1 MLYSIILFLE
11 AWRVFTIWRLPRIRI
26 VKEEKNG
33 KMSKHLCMAMMA
45 LLVCL
50 IKPLLVHFPVW
61 WHWQKRSPFG
71 FGTQQLM
78 KYSKH

>member
-1 MLYSIILFLE
+1 MLYSITLFLE
-11 AWRVFTIWRLPRIRI
+11 ASRVFTIWCLSRIRI
-26 VKEEKNG
+26 VKKKG

>member
-1 MLYSIILFLE
+1 
-11 AWRVFTIWRLPRIRI
+11 
-26 VKEEKNG
+26 
-33 KMSKHLCMAMMA
+33 MSKHLCMAMMA

-71 FGTQQLM
+71 FGAQRLM